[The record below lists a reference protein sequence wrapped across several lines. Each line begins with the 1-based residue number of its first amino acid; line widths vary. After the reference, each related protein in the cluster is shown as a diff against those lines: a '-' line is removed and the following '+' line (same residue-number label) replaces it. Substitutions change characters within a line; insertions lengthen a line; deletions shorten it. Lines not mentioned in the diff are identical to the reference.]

1 MDWIFIPLR
10 IALPFRRDRLFFR
23 KLGGDAVGAEQ
34 RTFEAALKVDAALA
48 EIVFAPWV
56 RAFTAIAAAVVDGTL
71 DVLQGVAAASPACD
85 DGTGTGTRAPGPA
98 DRSPLMAPA
107 PPPSGAP
114 LLDGAAIAPPRS
126 MNRAPSLI
134 LSPTSQGQK
143 ETRAA
148 HAAAHRQQQQDLL
161 QLFTFVEGEAFRS
174 TRPGAAAGR
183 R

>member
-10 IALPFRRDRLFFR
+10 IALPFRRGRLFFR

-56 RAFTAIAAAVVDGTL
+56 RAFTAIAAAVVDSTL
-71 DVLQGVAAASPACD
+71 DVLQSAVEPWGD
-85 DGTGTGTRAPGPA
+85 DGAGTGTRAPT